1 MVNQKFSKLTG
12 PQTKVMAKVMANLDE
27 AVPVLATDEVPFLQG
42 GVAKKVDIANLV
54 DGMTGTV
61 TATGLDNADGVL
73 TVDIAGL
80 DAKVTPI
87 AADSVML
94 CDSEATNAL
103 KEVTLTNL
111 AKPLADVMAGTASAT
126 GLTDASGVLTV
137 DIAGLDAK
145 VTPIAADSVMLC
157 DSADENAL
165 KEATLTNLAKPLAD
179 IMAGTATATG
189 LKDASGVLTVDIA
202 GLDPKTEP
210 VAADS
215 VAICDSENTN
225 ALKEVT
231 ITNLAKPLAGVM
243 AGVAETTGLSDT
255 TGVLT
260 VAAKIA
266 HLEDALL
273 KGCTTVPMSFETGEQ
288 TTTKIYF
295 PMKVTINKIRG
306 IVMKAVADKDDGTIT
321 CGNSTGA
328 SDNGVITATAS
339 DALNTEYSVLPT
351 TNNVVL
357 GDDYYSLTS
366 AKTTP
371 GGKVLV
377 SLEWTVTA

>member
-12 PQTKVMAKVMANLDE
+12 PQTKVMANLDE

-42 GVAKKVDIANLV
+42 GVAKKVDIADLA

-61 TATGLDNADGVL
+61 TATGLNNADGVL
-73 TVDIAGL
+73 SVDIAGL
-80 DAKVTPI
+80 DAKATPI

-111 AKPLADVMAGTASAT
+111 AKPLADVMAG
-126 GLTDASGVLTV
+126 
-137 DIAGLDAK
+137 
-145 VTPIAADSVMLC
+145 
-157 DSADENAL
+157 
-165 KEATLTNLAKPLAD
+165 
-179 IMAGTATATG
+179 
-189 LKDASGVLTVDIA
+189 
-202 GLDPKTEP
+202 
-210 VAADS
+210 
-215 VAICDSENTN
+215 
-225 ALKEVT
+225 
-231 ITNLAKPLAGVM
+231 
-243 AGVAETTGLSDT
+243 VAETTGLSDT

-266 HLEDALL
+266 HLEAALL
-273 KGCTTVPMSFETGEQ
+273 KGCTTVPMSFETDEQ

-295 PMKVTINKIRG
+295 PMKVTIDKIRG
-306 IVMKAVADKDDGTIT
+306 IVMKAIADTNNGTIT
-321 CGNSTGA
+321 CGNLTGA
-328 SDNGVITATAS
+328 SDNGVITAEAS
-339 DALNTEYSVLPT
+339 DALNTEYSVSPT
-351 TNNVVL
+351 TNNIVL
-357 GDDYYSLTS
+357 ADGYYYLTS

>member
-12 PQTKVMAKVMANLDE
+12 PQTKVMANLDE

-42 GVAKKVDIANLV
+42 GVAKKVDIADLA

-61 TATGLDNADGVL
+61 TATGLNNADGVL
-73 TVDIAGL
+73 SVDIAGL
-80 DAKVTPI
+80 DAKATPI

-111 AKPLADVMAGTASAT
+111 AKPLADVMAG
-126 GLTDASGVLTV
+126 
-137 DIAGLDAK
+137 
-145 VTPIAADSVMLC
+145 
-157 DSADENAL
+157 
-165 KEATLTNLAKPLAD
+165 
-179 IMAGTATATG
+179 
-189 LKDASGVLTVDIA
+189 
-202 GLDPKTEP
+202 
-210 VAADS
+210 
-215 VAICDSENTN
+215 
-225 ALKEVT
+225 
-231 ITNLAKPLAGVM
+231 
-243 AGVAETTGLSDT
+243 VAETTGLSDT

-266 HLEDALL
+266 HLEAALL
-273 KGCTTVPMSFETGEQ
+273 KGCTTVPMSFETDEQ

-295 PMKVTINKIRG
+295 PMKVTIDKIRG
-306 IVMKAVADKDDGTIT
+306 IVMKAIADTNNGTIT
-321 CGNSTGA
+321 CGNLTGA
-328 SDNGVITATAS
+328 SDNGVITAEAS
-339 DALNTEYSVLPT
+339 AALNTEYTVSPT

-357 GDDYYSLTS
+357 ADGYYYLTS

>member
-12 PQTKVMAKVMANLDE
+12 PQTKVMANLDD
-27 AVPVLATDEVPFLQG
+27 AVPDLATDEVPFLQG
-42 GVAKKVDIANLV
+42 GVAKKVDIADLV

-61 TATGLDNADGVL
+61 TATGLNNADGVL
-73 TVDIAGL
+73 SVDIAGL
-80 DAKVTPI
+80 DAKATPI

-111 AKPLADVMAGTASAT
+111 AKPLADVMAG
-126 GLTDASGVLTV
+126 
-137 DIAGLDAK
+137 
-145 VTPIAADSVMLC
+145 
-157 DSADENAL
+157 
-165 KEATLTNLAKPLAD
+165 
-179 IMAGTATATG
+179 
-189 LKDASGVLTVDIA
+189 
-202 GLDPKTEP
+202 
-210 VAADS
+210 
-215 VAICDSENTN
+215 
-225 ALKEVT
+225 
-231 ITNLAKPLAGVM
+231 
-243 AGVAETTGLSDT
+243 VAETTGLSDT

-266 HLEDALL
+266 HLEAALL
-273 KGCTTVPMSFETGEQ
+273 KGCTTVPMSFETDEQ

-295 PMKVTINKIRG
+295 PMKVTIDKIRG
-306 IVMKAVADKDDGTIT
+306 IVMKAIAGNDNGTIT
-321 CGNSTGA
+321 CGNLTGA
-328 SDNGVITATAS
+328 SDNGVITAAAS
-339 DALNTEYSVLPT
+339 DALNTEYSVSPT

-357 GDDYYSLTS
+357 ADGYYYLTS

>member
-12 PQTKVMAKVMANLDE
+12 PQTKVMANLDD

-42 GVAKKVDIANLV
+42 GVTKKVDIADLV

-61 TATGLDNADGVL
+61 TATGLNNADGVL

-80 DAKVTPI
+80 DAK
-87 AADSVML
+87 A
-94 CDSEATNAL
+94 
-103 KEVTLTNL
+103 
-111 AKPLADVMAGTASAT
+111 
-126 GLTDASGVLTV
+126 
-137 DIAGLDAK
+137 
-145 VTPIAADSVMLC
+145 TPIAADSVMLC

-165 KEATLTNLAKPLAD
+165 KEVTLTNLAKPLAD
-179 IMAGTATATG
+179 VMAGTATATG

-202 GLDPKTEP
+202 GLDPKTAP

-231 ITNLAKPLAGVM
+231 ITNLAKPLADVM

-255 TGVLT
+255 AGVLT

-273 KGCTTVPMSFETGEQ
+273 KGCTTVPMSFESGEQ

-306 IVMKAVADKDDGTIT
+306 IVMKAISDNGDGTIT

-328 SDNGVITATAS
+328 SDNGVITAKAS
-339 DALNTEYSVLPT
+339 DALNTEYLVSPT

-357 GDDYYSLTS
+357 ADGYYYLTS
-366 AKTTP
+366 AKSTA

-377 SLEWTVTA
+377 SLEWTITA

>member
-12 PQTKVMAKVMANLDE
+12 PQTTVLANLDD

-42 GVAKKVDIANLV
+42 SVAKKVDIADLV

-61 TATGLDNADGVL
+61 TATGLKNADGVL
-73 TVDIAGL
+73 
-80 DAKVTPI
+80 
-87 AADSVML
+87 S
-94 CDSEATNAL
+94 
-103 KEVTLTNL
+103 
-111 AKPLADVMAGTASAT
+111 
-126 GLTDASGVLTV
+126 
-137 DIAGLDAK
+137 
-145 VTPIAADSVMLC
+145 
-157 DSADENAL
+157 
-165 KEATLTNLAKPLAD
+165 
-179 IMAGTATATG
+179 
-189 LKDASGVLTVDIA
+189 VDIA

-225 ALKEVT
+225 ALKEAT
-231 ITNLAKPLAGVM
+231 LTNLAKPLADVM
-243 AGVAETTGLSDT
+243 AGTESATGLTDAS
-255 TGVLT
+255 GVLT

-266 HLEDALL
+266 HLESALL
-273 KGCTTVPMSFETGEQ
+273 KGCTTVPMSFESGEQ

-306 IVMKAVADKDDGTIT
+306 IVMTAIADTNNGTIT

-339 DALNTEYSVLPT
+339 AALDTEYSVSPT

-357 GDDYYSLTS
+357 ADEHYYLTS
-366 AKTTP
+366 AKVTP

-377 SLEWTVTA
+377 SLEWTITA